1 MEAWDT
7 QLRKGGLELAVLL
20 LLSRHRMYGLELIGN
35 LTDAGFTVS
44 EGTIYPLLNRLST
57 QGVIAADWV
66 TGESGHPRKYYRL
79 TPAGL
84 VTASGPGLHP
94 GISPAAAAFQVDRV
108 ARARSLDPE
117 RVRELVRAHTKGR
130 ELGFLGE
137 PRVNVLALNLALDT
151 MTSR

>member
-35 LTDAGFTVS
+35 LTDTGFTVS

-84 VTASGPGLHP
+84 EQAGRMLRQWADFTAAMDRLAKSTRF
-94 GISPAAAAFQVDRV
+94 AQVKEV
-108 ARARSLDPE
+108 VQA
-117 RVRELVRAHTKGR
+117 
-130 ELGFLGE
+130 
-137 PRVNVLALNLALDT
+137 
-151 MTSR
+151 